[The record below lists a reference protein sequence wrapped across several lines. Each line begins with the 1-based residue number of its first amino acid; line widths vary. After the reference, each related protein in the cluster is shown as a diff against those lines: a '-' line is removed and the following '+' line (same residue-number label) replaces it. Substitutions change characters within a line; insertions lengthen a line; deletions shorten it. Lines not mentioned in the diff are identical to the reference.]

1 MSFFAVPV
9 SFLAIHLERICVM
22 LLANLAAQPPAGMH
36 SAATFKG
43 PPKTFL
49 NDVAFV
55 QNHVFGSDTRIL
67 TGKNQAPQ

>member
-1 MSFFAVPV
+1 
-9 SFLAIHLERICVM
+9 M